1 MIARTLILAACLGLL
16 GSTTSAQVSPAVA
29 ISELLSVGWDTRPEG
44 RERAAAAYQQAVEDF
59 PGDRQLVYAYAL
71 VRMQQRQYPEAV
83 RLLEDYLSI
92 ERQDAQAWRAKAWLS
107 MLMKNASASLVDLDK
122 ISQLVADEKTALT
135 VAEQQE
141 LIGFLG
147 RMIGFLE
154 GPGEGA
160 VNSSTLSAA
169 KRKIVDRL
177 TGTQRET
184 FDQNVSAVIDE
195 FGVLATAKDDAQVQ
209 EIATAEKQKRDHLAQ
224 LDKNAIEIGAR
235 KEELKLAAEK
245 IESEAQADNDTYSR
259 ADQPLAES
267 LANLTSQA
275 RLAEREL
282 ANVSVD
288 LLSLRAQLAR
298 ERDPIIR
305 DRLFREIDRME
316 ILAARIDA
324 DLLSLRRR
332 AQGIQAQRATLSA
345 KHNQAQA
352 SFTAGLA
359 KAQKEFQTLENQ
371 LKRASAE
378 RSKLKRPAVGN
389 TGKVIALNKQAV
401 ALSTYETFPL
411 EAEKQRLLDQLEA
424 K

>member
-16 GSTTSAQVSPAVA
+16 GSTARAQVSPATA
-29 ISELLSVGWDTRPEG
+29 ISDLLSVGWDIRPEG
-44 RERAAAAYQQAVEDF
+44 RARAAAAYQQAVEDL
-59 PGDRQLVYAYAL
+59 PGDRQIVYAYAL

-92 ERQDAQAWRAKAWLS
+92 EKEDAQAWRAKAWLS
-107 MLMKNASASLVDLDK
+107 MLMKNASSSLVDLDK
-122 ISQLVADEKTALT
+122 ISQLVADEKTELT
-135 VAEQQE
+135 AAERQE

-160 VNSSTLSAA
+160 VNSSTLGAA
-169 KRKIVDRL
+169 KRKLVDRL

-209 EIATAEKQKRDHLAQ
+209 EIATAEKRKRDQLAQ
-224 LDKNAIEIGAR
+224 LDKDAIEIGAR
-235 KEELKLAAEK
+235 KEELKLAAER

-267 LANLTSQA
+267 LANVNSQA
-275 RLAEREL
+275 LIAEREL

-288 LLSLRAQLAR
+288 LLSLRAQFAR

-305 DRLFREIDRME
+305 DRLFREIDRVE

-332 AQGIQAQRATLSA
+332 AQGIQAQRATLAA

-352 SFTAGLA
+352 SFAAGRA

>member
-16 GSTTSAQVSPAVA
+16 GSTAKAQVSPATA
-29 ISELLSVGWDTRPEG
+29 ISDLLSVGWDIRPEG
-44 RERAAAAYQQAVEDF
+44 RARAAAAYQQAVEDL
-59 PGDRQLVYAYAL
+59 PGDRQIVYAYAL

-92 ERQDAQAWRAKAWLS
+92 EKEDAQAWRAKAWLA
-107 MLMKNASASLVDLDK
+107 MLMKNASSSLVDLDK
-122 ISQLVADEKTALT
+122 ISQLVADEKTELT
-135 VAEQQE
+135 AAERQE

-177 TGTQRET
+177 TPTQRET

-209 EIATAEKQKRDHLAQ
+209 EIATAEKRKRDQLAQ
-224 LDKNAIEIGAR
+224 LDKDAIEIGAR
-235 KEELKLAAEK
+235 KEELKLAAER

-267 LANLTSQA
+267 LANVNSQA
-275 RLAEREL
+275 LIAEREL

-288 LLSLRAQLAR
+288 LLSLRAQFAR

-305 DRLFREIDRME
+305 DRLFREIDRVE

-332 AQGIQAQRATLSA
+332 AQGIQAQRGTLAA

-352 SFTAGLA
+352 SFAAGLA

-389 TGKVIALNKQAV
+389 TGKIIALNKQAV

>member
-16 GSTTSAQVSPAVA
+16 GSTSTAQVSPATA
-29 ISELLSVGWDTRPEG
+29 ISDLLSVGWDIRSEG

-59 PGDRQLVYAYAL
+59 PGDRQVVYAYAL

-92 ERQDAQAWRAKAWLS
+92 EKQDAHAWRAKAWLS
-107 MLMKNASASLVDLDK
+107 MLMKNASSSLVDLDK
-122 ISQLVADEKTALT
+122 ISQLVADEKTELT
-135 VAEQQE
+135 AAEQQE

-160 VNSSTLSAA
+160 VNSSTLSSA

-209 EIATAEKQKRDHLAQ
+209 EIATAEKRKRDQLAQ
-224 LDKNAIEIGAR
+224 LDKDAIEIGAR

-245 IESEAQADNDTYSR
+245 IESEAQSDNETYSR

-267 LANLTSQA
+267 LANVNSQA
-275 RLAEREL
+275 LIAEREL
-282 ANVSVD
+282 ANASVD
-288 LLSLRAQLAR
+288 LLSLRAQFAR
-298 ERDPIIR
+298 ERDPIFR
-305 DRLFREIDRME
+305 DRLFREIDRVE

-332 AQGIQAQRATLSA
+332 AQGIQAQRATLAA

-352 SFTAGLA
+352 SFAAGIA